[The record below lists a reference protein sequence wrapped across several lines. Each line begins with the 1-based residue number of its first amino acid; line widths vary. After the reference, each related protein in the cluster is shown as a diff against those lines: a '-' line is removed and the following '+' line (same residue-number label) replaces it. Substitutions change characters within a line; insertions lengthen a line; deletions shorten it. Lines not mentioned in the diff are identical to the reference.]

1 MQFGFR
7 TFMFF
12 ALLMAMLVLS
22 YPLLFQRLNR
32 QARHVAAGD
41 GAQNQEKLDKLVDNM
56 NETKNIPQELEKLKQ
71 AIKTMTDKLPAETDM
86 ETVVQDVWK
95 SAQANQL
102 TIKSIRNGKPVEGPN
117 YNSQPIRI
125 VIYGSFKPGFFQFLT
140 DVEQMQRLTKIKQMK
155 IEADDKNNGAI
166 TADVELTV
174 YYEPSQK
181 VAVAQ

>member
-12 ALLMAMLVLS
+12 ALLLAMMVLS
-22 YPLLFQRLNR
+22 YPLLFKPLNAHR
-32 QARHVAAGD
+32 DTLIQETRD
-41 GAQNQEKLDKLVDNM
+41 NQSKLDKLADDM
-56 NETKNIPQELEKLKQ
+56 AQTKSVPHEIERLKD
-71 AIKTMTDKLPAETDM
+71 AIKTLTDKLPAETDM

-102 TIKSIRNGKPVEGPN
+102 TIKSIRNGKPVEGAN
-117 YNSQPIRI
+117 YNAQPIRI

-166 TADVELTV
+166 TADLELTV

-181 VAVAQ
+181 VAVTQ